1 MDNSVYIIVAVVVAV
16 FVITLIWQQRRFKE
30 LKDGGKVDENLK
42 SWIEGTKKDMDTLRH
57 EVRGGL
63 DKNTEALQRQ
73 LGATNQ
79 SINERLDRAASFMKT
94 IGQEVGQM
102 RELGKSMKDLQDF
115 LQSPKLRGNIGEEI
129 LKDLLNQVLP
139 TSNFAIQYKFKEGQ
153 TVDAIIKTDNGLIP
167 VDSKFPMENAKKLFA
182 TENEK
187 DKAAVKNEFGK
198 DVRKHIS
205 DIARKYILPSEGT
218 VDFAIMY
225 VPSESVYYEVVA
237 NCQDV
242 IDYGQQKKVFLVSP
256 NSFYYFLQAI
266 MLGLRGKKI
275 EEKAKQI
282 MSTLGMIQNESIKFG
297 ESLGILDRH
306 LTNAKNAM
314 EGVTSKYSK
323 LSGKIDSVKLLK

>member
-1 MDNSVYIIVAVVVAV
+1 MDNGIYIIIAVVVAV
-16 FVITLIWQQRRFKE
+16 FVVMMIWQQRRFKE
-30 LKDGGKVDENLK
+30 LKDGGRVDENLK
-42 SWIEGTKKDMDTLRH
+42 NWIEGTKKDMDTLRH

-63 DKNTEALQRQ
+63 DKNTETMQRQ

-79 SINERLDRAASFMKT
+79 AINERLDKAALFMKT

-139 TSNFAIQYKFKEGQ
+139 TSNFSIQYKFKEGQ

-167 VDSKFPMENAKKLFA
+167 VDSKFPMENARKLFQ

-187 DKAAVKNEFGK
+187 DKAAVKNEFAK
-198 DVRKHIS
+198 DVRKHIG
-205 DIARKYILPSEGT
+205 DISRKYILPSEGT

-242 IDYGQQKKVFLVSP
+242 IDYGQSKKVFLVSP

-282 MSTLGMIQNESIKFG
+282 MDTLGMIQHESVKFG
-297 ESLGILDRH
+297 ESLGVLDRH

>member
-1 MDNSVYIIVAVVVAV
+1 MDSSVYIIVAVVVAV

-42 SWIEGTKKDMDTLRH
+42 GWIEGTRKDMETLRH

-63 DKNTEALQRQ
+63 DKNTETMQRQ
-73 LGATNQ
+73 LGVTNQ
-79 SINERLDRAASFMKT
+79 AINERLDKAAMFMKT

-139 TSNFAIQYKFKEGQ
+139 TSNFMIQYKFKEGQ

-205 DIARKYILPSEGT
+205 DISRKYILPSEGT

-237 NCQDV
+237 NCQDI
-242 IDYGQQKKVFLVSP
+242 IDYGQTKKVFLVSP

-282 MSTLGMIQNESIKFG
+282 MDTLGMIQQESMKFG

-306 LTNAKNAM
+306 LTNAKNSM

>member
-1 MDNSVYIIVAVVVAV
+1 MDNSVYIIIAVVVAV
-16 FVITLIWQQRRFKE
+16 FVVMMIWQQRRFKE

-42 SWIEGTKKDMDTLRH
+42 NWIEGTKKDMDTLRH

-63 DKNTEALQRQ
+63 DKNTETLQHQ
-73 LGATNQ
+73 LGVTNQ
-79 SINERLDRAASFMKT
+79 SINERLDKAAMFMKT
-94 IGQEVGQM
+94 IGHEVGQM

-198 DVRKHIS
+198 DVRKHIG
-205 DIARKYILPSEGT
+205 DISRKYILPSEGT

-225 VPSESVYYEVVA
+225 VPSESVYYEVVT
-237 NCQDV
+237 NCQEV
-242 IDYGQQKKVFLVSP
+242 IDYGQTKKVFLVSP

-282 MSTLGMIQNESIKFG
+282 MDTLGMIQQESVKFG
-297 ESLGILDRH
+297 ESLGVLDRH

>member
-1 MDNSVYIIVAVVVAV
+1 MDNSIYIIIAVVVAV
-16 FVITLIWQQRRFKE
+16 FVVMMIWQQRRFKE
-30 LKDGGKVDENLK
+30 LKDRGQVDENLK

-63 DKNTEALQRQ
+63 DKNTETMQRQ
-73 LGATNQ
+73 LGVTNQ
-79 SINERLDRAASFMKT
+79 AINERLDKAAMFMKT

-139 TSNFAIQYKFKEGQ
+139 TSNFSVQYKFKEGQ

-167 VDSKFPMENAKKLFA
+167 VDSKFPMENARKLFQ

-187 DKAAVKNEFGK
+187 DKATVKNEFAK
-198 DVRKHIS
+198 DVRKHIG
-205 DIARKYILPSEGT
+205 DISRKYILPSEGT

-225 VPSESVYYEVVA
+225 VPSEAVYYEVVA
-237 NCQDV
+237 NCQEV
-242 IDYGQQKKVFLVSP
+242 IDYGQSKKVFLVSP

-282 MSTLGMIQNESIKFG
+282 MDTLGTIQQESVKFG
-297 ESLGILDRH
+297 ESLGVLDRH

-323 LSGKIDSVKLLK
+323 LSGKIDSVKMLK

>member
-63 DKNTEALQRQ
+63 DKNTETLQHQ
-73 LGATNQ
+73 LGITNQ
-79 SINERLDRAASFMKT
+79 SINERLDKAAMFMKT

-139 TSNFAIQYKFKEGQ
+139 TSNFMIQYKFKEGQ

-198 DVRKHIS
+198 DVRKHIG

-237 NCQDV
+237 NCQDI
-242 IDYGQQKKVFLVSP
+242 IDYGQTKKVFLVSP

-282 MSTLGMIQNESIKFG
+282 MDTLGMIQQESMKFG
-297 ESLGILDRH
+297 ESLGVLDRH

>member
-1 MDNSVYIIVAVVVAV
+1 MDNSVYIIIAVVVAV
-16 FVITLIWQQRRFKE
+16 FVVMMIWQQRRFKE
-30 LKDGGKVDENLK
+30 IKDGGKVDENLK
-42 SWIEGTKKDMDTLRH
+42 NWIEGTKKDMDTLRH

-63 DKNTEALQRQ
+63 DKNTETLQHQ
-73 LGATNQ
+73 LGVTNQ
-79 SINERLDRAASFMKT
+79 SINERLDKAALFMKT

-139 TSNFAIQYKFKEGQ
+139 TSNFSIQYKFKEGQ

-167 VDSKFPMENAKKLFA
+167 VDSKFPMENARKLFQ

-187 DKAAVKNEFGK
+187 DKATVKNEFAK
-198 DVRKHIS
+198 DVRKHIG
-205 DIARKYILPSEGT
+205 DISRKYILPSEGT

-242 IDYGQQKKVFLVSP
+242 IDYGQSKKVFLVSP

-282 MSTLGMIQNESIKFG
+282 MDTLGMIQQESVKFG
-297 ESLGILDRH
+297 ESLGVLDRH

-323 LSGKIDSVKLLK
+323 LSGKIDSVKMLK